1 MAAVRILGRPGLR
14 ADLLAHVLISEGVE
28 VLIGPGEAGAKTTV
42 AVLVEPEPEHWRAAK
57 DAGHGV
63 VFVATSTSDHSEA
76 VAAMLRGADA
86 VIEADNDVG
95 RIVEA
100 VEVVANGGAMVSPS
114 LIRPL
119 LDAARA
125 QEAAG
130 GTIRLTPRETDIL
143 RSIDQGHSVKQ
154 TARSLG
160 ISIKTVEN
168 LQSRMFR
175 KLEARNRAQAISRAH
190 AMGLLDG
197 PPQPMGGFVP
207 RAGEP
212 EARTV

>member
-1 MAAVRILGRPGLR
+1 M
-14 ADLLAHVLISEGVE
+14 SEGVE
-28 VLIGPGEAGAKTTV
+28 VLIGAGEAVEAHEAATV
-42 AVLVEPEPEHWRAAK
+42 AVLVEPDAEHWQEAK
-57 DAGHGV
+57 AAGHPV
-63 VFVATSTSDHSEA
+63 VFVAGSESEHNEA

-95 RIVEA
+95 RIVEV
-100 VEVVANGGAMVSPS
+100 VEVVANGGAVVPPALVRS
-114 LIRPL
+114 LL
-119 LDAARA
+119 EAARA

-190 AMGLLDG
+190 ALGLLDAG
-197 PPQPMGGFVP
+197 PPVHVGGFVP
-207 RAGEP
+207 RAAGP
-212 EARTV
+212 DARTV